1 MAKAPRAV
9 LVTRP
14 TPYRQ
19 LLYQHGT
26 RDQARFFLETRNQSI
41 EVLEEQHARFEL
53 ARQIVSAAIPSDWRR
68 ARVERSDLSR
78 FLFEPDD
85 IVVVLGQ
92 DGLVANL
99 AKYIEG
105 QPVIG
110 LDPDPGLN
118 AGVLVRHAPQEAD
131 ELVHRVADG
140 TAVIEARTMV
150 QAVLDDGQKILAL
163 NEIFIGHQTHQSAR
177 YQIRWNEKRERQ
189 SSSGIVVATGTGST
203 GWAAS
208 IRRERICDIPL
219 PQPTDRSL
227 SFFVREAWPSIATG
241 TDITEGLIHE
251 NAALGIV
258 SEMDGGGVV
267 FGDGIEAD
275 HMDFDWG
282 HGVDVRVSDRRLHLV
297 VETTR

>member
-1 MAKAPRAV
+1 
-9 LVTRP
+9 
-14 TPYRQ
+14 
-19 LLYQHGT
+19 LYQHGT

-41 EVLEEQHARFEL
+41 EILEEQNARFEL

-118 AGVLVRHAPQEAD
+118 AGVLVRHSPQHAD
-131 ELVHRVADG
+131 ELVNKVAEG
-140 TAVIEARTMV
+140 SAVIEARTMV

-177 YQIRWNEKRERQ
+177 YQISWNERRERQ

-208 IRRERICDIPL
+208 IRRERVCDISL
-219 PQPTDRSL
+219 PRPTDRSL

-241 TDITEGLIHE
+241 TDITEGLVHE
-251 NAALGIV
+251 KAALEVV
-258 SEMDGGGVV
+258 SEMDGGGVI

-297 VETTR
+297 VEATR

>member
-1 MAKAPRAV
+1 MAKAPRVV

-26 RDQARFFLETRNQSI
+26 RDQARFFLETRRQSI
-41 EVLEEQHARFEL
+41 DVLEEQNTRFDL
-53 ARQIVSAAIPSDWRR
+53 ARQTVSSAIPSAWRR

-85 IVVVLGQ
+85 IIVVLGQ

-99 AKYIEG
+99 AKYLEG

-118 AGVLVRHAPQEAD
+118 AGVLVRHSPREAE
-131 ELVHRVADG
+131 ELVTSVATG
-140 TAVIEARTMV
+140 SAIIEARTMV
-150 QAVLDDGQKILAL
+150 QAVLDDGQQLLAL

-177 YQIRWNEKRERQ
+177 YRITWNDKQERQ
-189 SSSGIVVATGTGST
+189 SSSGIVIASGTGST

-208 IRRERICDIPL
+208 IRRERVCDIPL
-219 PQPTDRSL
+219 PEPTERNL

-241 TDITEGLIHE
+241 TDVCEGLIDDT
-251 NAALGIV
+251 AALEVV
-258 SEMDGGGVV
+258 SEMDSGGVI

-275 HMDFDWG
+275 HLGFDWG
-282 HGVDVRVSDRRLHLV
+282 HSVDVRASDRRLQLV
-297 VETTR
+297 VAPR

>member
-1 MAKAPRAV
+1 MGKVPRVV

-26 RDQARFFLETRNQSI
+26 RDQARFFLENRGQSI
-41 EVLEEQHARFEL
+41 EKLEEQHARFES
-53 ARQIVSAAIPSDWRR
+53 ARQTVSSSIPSDWRR

-118 AGVLVRHAPQEAD
+118 AGVLVRHTPEEAAD
-131 ELVHRVADG
+131 LVLGVASG
-140 TAVIEARTMV
+140 SAIVEARTMV
-150 QAVLDDGQKILAL
+150 HAVMDDGQSILGL
-163 NEIFIGHQTHQSAR
+163 NEVFIGHQTHQSAR
-177 YQIRWNEKRERQ
+177 YRITWNEIEERQ
-189 SSSGIVVATGTGST
+189 SSSGIVIATGTGST

-208 IRRERICDIPL
+208 IRRERVCDISL
-219 PQPTDRSL
+219 PRPTDRTL

-241 TDITEGLIHE
+241 TEITEGLIHDD
-251 NAALGIV
+251 AALGVV
-258 SEMDGGGVV
+258 SEMDGGGGI

-275 HMDFDWG
+275 RLAFDWG
-282 HGVDVRVSDRRLHLV
+282 HGVDVRVSDRCLHLV
-297 VETTR
+297 VEATG